1 MKIFLYKGKI
11 DEMSKWPKFDY
22 LVSGGHIPGL
32 SPSSRLD
39 KQLAEYNES
48 PTSSDNQ
55 SHGHIYLQTFVQF
68 NNVIE
73 ELYRI
78 SSKNS
83 I

>member
-1 MKIFLYKGKI
+1 MKC
-11 DEMSKWPKFDY
+11 P
-22 LVSGGHIPGL
+22 SGPNLTIQSLEDTFPATRHHL
-32 SPSSRLD
+32 DWTVD